1 MAFMNVTLVYP
12 DYTMQRP
19 FSRPK
24 VLRVEKGGWY
34 NEGLAALSAGLKQKG
49 AHVSLLHYRAPID
62 EQTFKEKLK
71 RTDPDIVAFTVR
83 TSALELATT
92 WSKWAKEAVEKP
104 VLWGG
109 YHPTL
114 APEECLRVPF
124 VDAVVR
130 GDGDLVIYT
139 ACEALANSHGLE
151 NVLSLSYRENG
162 NFISNPTASL
172 VWNLDELPMPDFS
185 IFNYKELIS
194 TKTNVALG
202 MLSRGC
208 PYNCTYCSNRAF
220 RSVYPNPEHYH
231 RSRSPEGA
239 MEYIEQL
246 RSVYPEVKE
255 FRFLDNVFGL
265 NMQWLE
271 QFTKLY
277 KRHVNLPFSC
287 DERVELLTDDRV
299 KLLKEAGCKQVYLGV
314 ESGNETLRKL
324 VLERTM
330 SNELLKKGLDR
341 LHDNGIRAF
350 AFNMVGLPG
359 EDKQMALS
367 TVKLNATL
375 KVDDSIVSV
384 FSPYPSTILYKISV
398 EKGYVKLPID
408 YTQFT
413 FLDQPNFSK
422 EEVAFFAVY
431 FGFLRRF
438 YRSHGENSGLSKMM
452 DNIILSPKLR
462 IRFLISIGESYMF
475 AWEDLKSY
483 VRMHMPGVFK
493 AAKRVLRR

>member
-1 MAFMNVTLVYP
+1 MNITFIYP

-19 FSRPK
+19 FSKPE
-24 VLRVEKGGWY
+24 VLRIEKGGWY
-34 NEGLAALSAGLKQKG
+34 NEGLAALSASLKQQG
-49 AHVSLLHYRAPID
+49 ANVSLLHYMAPVD

-71 RTDPDIVAFTVR
+71 RTNPDVVAFTVR
-83 TSALELATT
+83 TSAFKLADR

-104 VLWGG
+104 ILWGG

-114 APEECLRVPF
+114 APEECLDVPY

-130 GDGDLVIYT
+130 GDGDLVIYS
-139 ACEALANSHGLE
+139 ACEALMNGHGLDD
-151 NVLSLSYRENG
+151 VPSLSYRKDG
-162 NFISNPTASL
+162 KFTSNPTAPL
-172 VWNLDELPMPDFS
+172 VWDLDKLPIPDFS
-185 IFNYKELIS
+185 IFDYKKLIS

-239 MEYIEQL
+239 IEYIEQL

-265 NMQWLE
+265 NMEWLE

-287 DERVELLTDDRV
+287 DERIELISDDRA
-299 KLLKEAGCKQVYLGV
+299 KLLKEANCKQVYLGV
-314 ESGNETLRKL
+314 ESGDEELRKL

-330 SNELLKKGLDR
+330 SNEALKKGVER
-341 LHDNGIRAF
+341 LHENGIRVF

-359 EDKQMALS
+359 EDRKKALS
-367 TVKLNATL
+367 TIKLNASI

-384 FSPYPSTILYKISV
+384 FSPYPSTILYEISV

-413 FLDQPNFSK
+413 FLDQPDFSK

-438 YRSHGENSGLSKMM
+438 YRRHGQDSPLAKMM
-452 DNIILSPKLR
+452 DSIILSPKLPTR
-462 IRFLISIGESYMF
+462 TLISLGESYAF
-475 AWEDLKSY
+475 AWEDLKSF
-483 VRMHMPGVFK
+483 VRMRMPGLFK
-493 AAKRVLRR
+493 TAKKILRR